1 MIFIGGN
8 FIMKKIITIASII
21 FCTFIFSSCQMNIN
35 SHGNIKQKSLTKEET
50 NLLKLMGLDDKSR
63 VYDNN
68 LDKDVKSIHINIH
81 TLDENLKWKN
91 NGSMSSN
98 VNSLNGTI
106 GVLKDDNERLQ
117 VSYKD
122 QDEISIFKSN
132 LDVYDD
138 IKEKSRS
145 IWWNDKA
152 NIEYEKEIPLAIQ
165 VITSSNEIRSFSGE
179 SFYEPDRLKGHDEVI
194 ALTVKFSKTELE

>member
-63 VYDNN
+63 VYDYN
-68 LDKDVKSIHINIH
+68 LDKDVKSIHINIY
-81 TLDENLKWKN
+81 TLDENLKWQS